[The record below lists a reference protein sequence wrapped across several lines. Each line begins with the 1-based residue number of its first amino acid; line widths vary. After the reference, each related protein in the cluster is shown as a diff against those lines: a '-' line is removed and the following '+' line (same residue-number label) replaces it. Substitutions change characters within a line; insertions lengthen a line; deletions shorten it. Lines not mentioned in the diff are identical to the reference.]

1 MWEQGG
7 PSGGMLMRI
16 WVCFI
21 IFVYYLLFSFH
32 FFFIFFYVFLFIFI
46 FGFSRGHSWHST
58 PLWNIILFYF
68 FCIGQY
74 ICCIGGSKFHD
85 IVLSLFFIVFY
96 FCKILCIGKYICCIG
111 GSKFQYIIY
120 ILYIYIY
127 FFDVFCI
134 RQYICCMHYHGV
146 EGGESVNREKHFK
159 KLNQNKIKYIKIYKD
174 ILKYMKIY

>member
-1 MWEQGG
+1 
-7 PSGGMLMRI
+7 MRI

-32 FFFIFFYVFLFIFI
+32 LFIFFLCFFIY
-46 FGFSRGHSWHST
+46 
-58 PLWNIILFYF
+58 FYF
-68 FCIGQY
+68 WVLQGSQLAFDTLMKYYFILLFCIGQY

-96 FCKILCIGKYICCIG
+96 FCKIFCIGKYICCIG

-120 ILYIYIY
+120 ILYIYI
-127 FFDVFCI
+127 FDVFCI

-159 KLNQNKIKYIKIYKD
+159 KLNQNKIK
-174 ILKYMKIY
+174 